1 VLCEHAR
8 HIQFLYIMLR
18 LLRNLTM
25 KDCECVVLQRSKDWV
40 VMLERMSSDMSAGGD
55 DYDDSVLRNNL

>member
-1 VLCEHAR
+1 
-8 HIQFLYIMLR
+8 MLR